1 LTYASTITFT
11 VSSGGHQLP
20 GVLHLP
26 AGDGPHPAVLLL
38 HGFPGWERNFDLAH
52 VLRRAGYAT
61 LVFHYRGSWGAGG
74 TWSWTHV
81 LEDSAAAVG
90 QLRADPRIDAERL
103 AVIGHSM
110 GGFAALHTVAADP
123 TISAVASIAGFDFGA
138 AGTAPDPDQ
147 YVEPFDGDLLPLQG
161 TSGRALVDEM
171 VAHGPEWRL
180 AALAPRLADRR
191 VLLIGASRDTAAPP
205 EQHHLPLVEAYKNA
219 DHHLFPTDHAL
230 SDHREEL
237 AEAVVTFLNRRL

>member
-1 LTYASTITFT
+1 LTYASTTTFT
-11 VSSGGHQLP
+11 VSSGGHELP

-52 VLRRAGYAT
+52 VLQRAGYAT
-61 LVFHYRGSWGAGG
+61 LVFHYRGSWGAAG
-74 TWSWTHV
+74 TWAWSNV
-81 LEDSAAAVG
+81 LEDAAAAVE
-90 QLRADPRIDAERL
+90 QLRADPRVDGSRL

-110 GGFAALHTVAADP
+110 GGFAALQTVAADP
-123 TISAVASIAGFDFGA
+123 TIPMVGSIAGFDFGA

-180 AALAPRLADRR
+180 TDLARRLADRR
-191 VLLIGASRDTAAPP
+191 VLLIGATRDTAAPA

-219 DHHLFPTDHAL
+219 EHRLFPTDHAL

-237 AEAVVTFLNRRL
+237 AEAILAFLRR